1 MELKIRKQEDLYKRY
16 VRLLLEKE
24 KIVKTNFQV
33 QQRFIELFGDLR
45 LEMLKVEIEIAK
57 IKKEME
63 YLVRKKNRNES
74 YDLEEMD
81 DFVNQALEGM
91 RAQYE
96 RMKEEQTQL
105 KNKKMLSQEEVKE
118 VKRLYR
124 RLVKLVHPDLNPH
137 QTKEQKELWHQL
149 QEAYRNNDLVWLR
162 ELNVLIVFKTKGH
175 EEVEIEDLEDKI
187 EVMREEIALLKEED
201 LYQMRELVFDEEWI
215 EAYKEQ
221 YERERSDFE
230 VYLRSLQKEKEKL
243 IGSFV
248 CRLN

>member
-1 MELKIRKQEDLYKRY
+1 MEHKIRKQEDLYKRY

-63 YLVRKKNRNES
+63 YLIRKKNRNES

-91 RAQYE
+91 KAQYE
-96 RMKEEQTQL
+96 RMKQEQTQL

-118 VKRLYR
+118 IKRLYR

-187 EVMREEIALLKEED
+187 EAVREEIALLKEED
-201 LYQMRELVFDEEWI
+201 LYQMRELVIDEEWI

>member
-1 MELKIRKQEDLYKRY
+1 MEHKIRKQEDLYKRY

-91 RAQYE
+91 KAQYE
-96 RMKEEQTQL
+96 RMKEEQAQL

-124 RLVKLVHPDLNPH
+124 RLAKLVHPDLNPH

-187 EVMREEIALLKEED
+187 EAVREEIALLKEED
-201 LYQMRELVFDEEWI
+201 LYQMRELVIDEEWI

>member
-1 MELKIRKQEDLYKRY
+1 MEHKIRKQEDLYKRY

>member
-24 KIVKTNFQV
+24 KIVKTNLQV

>member
-24 KIVKTNFQV
+24 RIVKTNFQV

-91 RAQYE
+91 KAQYE

-118 VKRLYR
+118 VKKLYR

>member
-1 MELKIRKQEDLYKRY
+1 MEHKIRKQEDLYKRY

-91 RAQYE
+91 KAQYE
-96 RMKEEQTQL
+96 RMKEEQAQL

-149 QEAYRNNDLVWLR
+149 QKAYRNNDLAWLR

-187 EVMREEIALLKEED
+187 EAVREEIALLKEED

-215 EAYKEQ
+215 DAYKEQ

-243 IGSFV
+243 IGSFG

>member
-1 MELKIRKQEDLYKRY
+1 MEHKIRKQEDLYKRY

-91 RAQYE
+91 KAQYE
-96 RMKEEQTQL
+96 RMKEEQAQL

-137 QTKEQKELWHQL
+137 QTKEQKEL
-149 QEAYRNNDLVWLR
+149 RS
-162 ELNVLIVFKTKGH
+162 
-175 EEVEIEDLEDKI
+175 EERRVG
-187 EVMREEIALLKEED
+187 KE
-201 LYQMRELVFDEEWI
+201 
-215 EAYKEQ
+215 
-221 YERERSDFE
+221 
-230 VYLRSLQKEKEKL
+230 
-243 IGSFV
+243 
-248 CRLN
+248 C

>member
-1 MELKIRKQEDLYKRY
+1 MEHKIRKQEDLYKRY

-91 RAQYE
+91 KAQYE
-96 RMKEEQTQL
+96 RMKEEQAQL

-149 QEAYRNNDLVWLR
+149 QEAYRNNDLAWLR

-187 EVMREEIALLKEED
+187 EAVREEIALLKEED
-201 LYQMRELVFDEEWI
+201 LYQMRELVIDEEWI

>member
-1 MELKIRKQEDLYKRY
+1 MEHKIRKQEDLYKRY

-91 RAQYE
+91 KAQYE
-96 RMKEEQTQL
+96 RMKEEQAQL

-149 QEAYRNNDLVWLR
+149 QKAYRNNDLAWLR
-162 ELNVLIVFKTKGH
+162 ELNVLIVLKTKGH

-187 EVMREEIALLKEED
+187 EAVREEIALLKEED

-215 EAYKEQ
+215 DAYKEQ

-243 IGSFV
+243 IGSFG

>member
-1 MELKIRKQEDLYKRY
+1 MEHKIRKQEDLYKRY

-91 RAQYE
+91 KAQYE

-118 VKRLYR
+118 IKRLYR

-149 QEAYRNNDLVWLR
+149 QEEYRNNDLVWLR

-187 EVMREEIALLKEED
+187 EAVREEIALLKEED

-215 EAYKEQ
+215 DAYKEQ

-243 IGSFV
+243 IGSFG

>member
-1 MELKIRKQEDLYKRY
+1 MEHKIRKQEDLYKRY

-91 RAQYE
+91 KAQYE
-96 RMKEEQTQL
+96 RMKEEQAQL

-149 QEAYRNNDLVWLR
+149 QKAYRNNDLAWLR
-162 ELNVLIVFKTKGH
+162 ELNVLIVLKTKGH

-187 EVMREEIALLKEED
+187 EAVREEIALLKEED

-215 EAYKEQ
+215 DAYKEQ

>member
-1 MELKIRKQEDLYKRY
+1 MEHKIRKQEDLYKRY

-91 RAQYE
+91 KAQYE
-96 RMKEEQTQL
+96 RMKEEQAQL

-124 RLVKLVHPDLNPH
+124 RLAKLVHPDLNPH

-149 QEAYRNNDLVWLR
+149 QKAYRNNDLAWLR
-162 ELNVLIVFKTKGH
+162 ELNVLIVLKTKGH

-187 EVMREEIALLKEED
+187 EAVREEIALLKEED

-215 EAYKEQ
+215 DAYKEQ

-243 IGSFV
+243 IGSFG

>member
-1 MELKIRKQEDLYKRY
+1 MEHKIRKQEDLYKRY

-81 DFVNQALEGM
+81 DFVSQALEGM
-91 RAQYE
+91 KAQYE

-105 KNKKMLSQEEVKE
+105 KNKKILSQEEVKE
-118 VKRLYR
+118 IKRLYR

-187 EVMREEIALLKEED
+187 EAVREEIALLKEED

-215 EAYKEQ
+215 DAYKEQ

-243 IGSFV
+243 IGSFG

>member
-1 MELKIRKQEDLYKRY
+1 MEHKIRKQEDLYKRY

-91 RAQYE
+91 KAQYE
-96 RMKEEQTQL
+96 RMKEEQAQL

-124 RLVKLVHPDLNPH
+124 RLAKLVHPDLNPH

-187 EVMREEIALLKEED
+187 EAVREEIALLKEED
-201 LYQMRELVFDEEWI
+201 LYQMRELVIDEEWI
-215 EAYKEQ
+215 DAYKEQ

-243 IGSFV
+243 IGSFG

>member
-1 MELKIRKQEDLYKRY
+1 MEHKIRKQEDLYKRY

-91 RAQYE
+91 KAQYE
-96 RMKEEQTQL
+96 RMKEEQAQL

-149 QEAYRNNDLVWLR
+149 QKAYRNNDLAWLR
-162 ELNVLIVFKTKGH
+162 ELNVLIVLKTKGH

-187 EVMREEIALLKEED
+187 EAVREEIALLKKED

-215 EAYKEQ
+215 DAYKEQ

>member
-1 MELKIRKQEDLYKRY
+1 MEHKIRKQEDLYKRY

-33 QQRFIELFGDLR
+33 RQRFIELFGDLR

-91 RAQYE
+91 KAQYE
-96 RMKEEQTQL
+96 RMKEEQAQL

-149 QEAYRNNDLVWLR
+149 QKAYRNNDLAWLR
-162 ELNVLIVFKTKGH
+162 ELNVLIVLKTKGH

-187 EVMREEIALLKEED
+187 EAVREEIALLKEED

-215 EAYKEQ
+215 DAYKEQ

>member
-1 MELKIRKQEDLYKRY
+1 MEHKIRKQEDLYKRY

-91 RAQYE
+91 KAQYE

-118 VKRLYR
+118 IKRLYR

-162 ELNVLIVFKTKGH
+162 ELNVLIVLKTKGH

-187 EVMREEIALLKEED
+187 EAVREEIALLKEED

-215 EAYKEQ
+215 DAYKEQ

-243 IGSFV
+243 IGSFG

>member
-1 MELKIRKQEDLYKRY
+1 MEHKIRKQEDLYKRY

-91 RAQYE
+91 KAQYE
-96 RMKEEQTQL
+96 RMKEEQAQL

-149 QEAYRNNDLVWLR
+149 QKAYRNNDLAWLR
-162 ELNVLIVFKTKGH
+162 ELNVLIVLKTKGH

-187 EVMREEIALLKEED
+187 EAVREEIALLKEED

-215 EAYKEQ
+215 DAYKEQ

-248 CRLN
+248 CRFN

>member
-1 MELKIRKQEDLYKRY
+1 
-16 VRLLLEKE
+16 
-24 KIVKTNFQV
+24 
-33 QQRFIELFGDLR
+33 
-45 LEMLKVEIEIAK
+45 
-57 IKKEME
+57 
-63 YLVRKKNRNES
+63 
-74 YDLEEMD
+74 MD

-91 RAQYE
+91 KAQYE
-96 RMKEEQTQL
+96 RMKEEQAQL

-149 QEAYRNNDLVWLR
+149 QKAYRNNDLAWLR
-162 ELNVLIVFKTKGH
+162 ELNVLIVLKTKGH

-187 EVMREEIALLKEED
+187 EAVREEIALLKEED

-215 EAYKEQ
+215 DAYKEQ

>member
-91 RAQYE
+91 KAQYE
-96 RMKEEQTQL
+96 RMKQEQAQL
-105 KNKKMLSQEEVKE
+105 KNKKILSQEEVKE

-124 RLVKLVHPDLNPH
+124 HLVKLVHPDLNPH

-149 QEAYRNNDLVWLR
+149 QEAYQNNDLAWLR

>member
-1 MELKIRKQEDLYKRY
+1 
-16 VRLLLEKE
+16 
-24 KIVKTNFQV
+24 
-33 QQRFIELFGDLR
+33 
-45 LEMLKVEIEIAK
+45 MLKVEIEIAK

-91 RAQYE
+91 KAQYE

-118 VKRLYR
+118 VKKLYR

-162 ELNVLIVFKTKGH
+162 ELNVLIV
-175 EEVEIEDLEDKI
+175 
-187 EVMREEIALLKEED
+187 LK
-201 LYQMRELVFDEEWI
+201 QRGM
-215 EAYKEQ
+215 KKS
-221 YERERSDFE
+221 RSRIWRI
-230 VYLRSLQKEKEKL
+230 RSK
-243 IGSFV
+243 
-248 CRLN
+248 

>member
-149 QEAYRNNDLVWLR
+149 QEAYQNNDLAWLR

-221 YERERSDFE
+221 YERELSDFE

>member
-1 MELKIRKQEDLYKRY
+1 MEHKIRKQEDLYKRY

-91 RAQYE
+91 KAQYE
-96 RMKEEQTQL
+96 RMKEEQAQL

-149 QEAYRNNDLVWLR
+149 QEAYRNNDLAWLR

-187 EVMREEIALLKEED
+187 EAVREEIALLKEED

-215 EAYKEQ
+215 DAYKEQ

-243 IGSFV
+243 IGSFG

>member
-1 MELKIRKQEDLYKRY
+1 MEHKIRKQEDLYKRY

-33 QQRFIELFGDLR
+33 QQRFIEVFGDLR

-91 RAQYE
+91 KAQYE
-96 RMKEEQTQL
+96 RMKEEQAQL

-149 QEAYRNNDLVWLR
+149 QKAYRNNDLAWLR
-162 ELNVLIVFKTKGH
+162 ELNVLIVLKTKGH

-187 EVMREEIALLKEED
+187 EAVREEIALLKEED

-215 EAYKEQ
+215 DAYKEQ

>member
-1 MELKIRKQEDLYKRY
+1 MEHKIRKQEDLYKRY

-81 DFVNQALEGM
+81 DFVSQALEGM
-91 RAQYE
+91 KAQYE
-96 RMKEEQTQL
+96 RMKEEQAQL

-149 QEAYRNNDLVWLR
+149 QKAYRNNDLAWLR
-162 ELNVLIVFKTKGH
+162 ELNVLIVLKTKGH

-187 EVMREEIALLKEED
+187 EAVREEIALLKEED

-215 EAYKEQ
+215 DAYKEQ

-243 IGSFV
+243 IGSFG

>member
-1 MELKIRKQEDLYKRY
+1 MEHKIRKQEDLYKRY

-74 YDLEEMD
+74 YALEEMD

-91 RAQYE
+91 KAQYE
-96 RMKEEQTQL
+96 RMKEEQAQL

-149 QEAYRNNDLVWLR
+149 QKAYRNNDLAWLR
-162 ELNVLIVFKTKGH
+162 ELNVLIVLKTKGH

-187 EVMREEIALLKEED
+187 EAVREEIALLKEED

-215 EAYKEQ
+215 DAYKEQ

>member
-1 MELKIRKQEDLYKRY
+1 MEHKIRKQEDLYKRY

-91 RAQYE
+91 KAQYE
-96 RMKEEQTQL
+96 RMKEEQAQL

-149 QEAYRNNDLVWLR
+149 QKAYRNNDLAWLR
-162 ELNVLIVFKTKGH
+162 ELNVLIVLKTKGH

-187 EVMREEIALLKEED
+187 EAVREEIALLKEED
-201 LYQMRELVFDEEWI
+201 LYQMREDRKSV
-215 EAYKEQ
+215 
-221 YERERSDFE
+221 
-230 VYLRSLQKEKEKL
+230 V
-243 IGSFV
+243 
-248 CRLN
+248 

>member
-24 KIVKTNFQV
+24 RIVKTNFQV

-91 RAQYE
+91 KAQYE

-105 KNKKMLSQEEVKE
+105 KNKKMLSQEAVS
-118 VKRLYR
+118 Y
-124 RLVKLVHPDLNPH
+124 
-137 QTKEQKELWHQL
+137 TQL
-149 QEAYRNNDLVWLR
+149 RA
-162 ELNVLIVFKTKGH
+162 H
-175 EEVEIEDLEDKI
+175 ET
-187 EVMREEIALLKEED
+187 
-201 LYQMRELVFDEEWI
+201 
-215 EAYKEQ
+215 
-221 YERERSDFE
+221 
-230 VYLRSLQKEKEKL
+230 
-243 IGSFV
+243 
-248 CRLN
+248 

>member
-149 QEAYRNNDLVWLR
+149 QEAYQNNDLAWLR

-175 EEVEIEDLEDKI
+175 EEVEIEDIEDKI
-187 EVMREEIALLKEED
+187 EAVREEIALLKEED

>member
-1 MELKIRKQEDLYKRY
+1 MEHKIRKQEDLYKRY

-91 RAQYE
+91 KAQYE
-96 RMKEEQTQL
+96 RMKEEQAQL

-187 EVMREEIALLKEED
+187 EAVREEIALLKEED

-215 EAYKEQ
+215 DAYKEQ

-243 IGSFV
+243 IGSFG

>member
-91 RAQYE
+91 KAQYE
-96 RMKEEQTQL
+96 RMKQEQAQL
-105 KNKKMLSQEEVKE
+105 KNKKILSQEEVKE

-124 RLVKLVHPDLNPH
+124 HLVKLVHPDLNPH

-149 QEAYRNNDLVWLR
+149 QEAYQNNDLVWLR

>member
-1 MELKIRKQEDLYKRY
+1 MEHKIRKQEDLYKRY

-81 DFVNQALEGM
+81 DFVSQALEGM
-91 RAQYE
+91 KAQYE
-96 RMKEEQTQL
+96 RMKEEQAQL

-124 RLVKLVHPDLNPH
+124 RLGKLVHPDLNPH

-149 QEAYRNNDLVWLR
+149 QKAYRNNDLAWLR
-162 ELNVLIVFKTKGH
+162 ELNVLIVLKTKGH

-187 EVMREEIALLKEED
+187 EAVREEIALLKEED

-215 EAYKEQ
+215 DAYKEQ

-243 IGSFV
+243 IGSFG

>member
-175 EEVEIEDLEDKI
+175 EEVEIEDIEDKI
-187 EVMREEIALLKEED
+187 EAVREEIALLKEED

>member
-45 LEMLKVEIEIAK
+45 LEMLKVEIDIAK

-91 RAQYE
+91 KAQYE
-96 RMKEEQTQL
+96 RMKQEQAQL

-124 RLVKLVHPDLNPH
+124 HLVKLVHPDLNPY

-149 QEAYRNNDLVWLR
+149 QEAYRNNDLAWLR

-175 EEVEIEDLEDKI
+175 EEIEIEDLEDKI
-187 EVMREEIALLKEED
+187 EAVREEIALLKEED

-230 VYLRSLQKEKEKL
+230 AYLRSLQKEKEKL

>member
-105 KNKKMLSQEEVKE
+105 KNKKILSQEEVKE

>member
-1 MELKIRKQEDLYKRY
+1 MEHKIRKQEDLYKRY

-91 RAQYE
+91 KAQYE

-118 VKRLYR
+118 IKRLYR

-187 EVMREEIALLKEED
+187 EAVREEIALLKEED

-215 EAYKEQ
+215 DAYKEQ

-243 IGSFV
+243 IGSFG

>member
-149 QEAYRNNDLVWLR
+149 QEAYQNNDLVWLR

>member
-1 MELKIRKQEDLYKRY
+1 MEHKIRKQEDLYKRY

-63 YLVRKKNRNES
+63 YLIRKKNRNES
-74 YDLEEMD
+74 YDLEERD

-91 RAQYE
+91 KAQYE
-96 RMKEEQTQL
+96 RMKQEQTQL

-118 VKRLYR
+118 IKRLYR

-187 EVMREEIALLKEED
+187 EAVREEIALLKEED
-201 LYQMRELVFDEEWI
+201 LYQMRELVIDEEWI

>member
-124 RLVKLVHPDLNPH
+124 HLVKLVHPDLNPH